1 MTTPI
6 VTRRADGS
14 LSVQWPDPCPR
25 EHLVA
30 HELLVEMIGKHNE
43 IVDLLGSADVESLRR
58 RLTYGERVEQCV
70 KVGILVS
77 TEGKYHGRFV
87 RTADDLLDSLTRPA
101 GSSGTETP

>member
-1 MTTPI
+1 VSLTVRAAAHSVTT
-6 VTRRADGS
+6 RSCADPSCIINQVLDRLGID
-14 LSVQWPDPCPR
+14 PD
-25 EHLVA
+25 
-30 HELLVEMIGKHNE
+30 M
-43 IVDLLGSADVESLRR
+43 DVETLRR

-101 GSSGTETP
+101 GSSGTETTP

>member
-43 IVDLLGSADVESLRR
+43 IVALLGSADVESLRR
-58 RLTYGERVEQCV
+58 RLTSGERVEEAATTLRRTVLNSAYRDAQRD
-70 KVGILVS
+70 LV
-77 TEGKYHGRFV
+77 
-87 RTADDLLDSLTRPA
+87 AWLTRPA
-101 GSSGTETP
+101 GSSGTETTP